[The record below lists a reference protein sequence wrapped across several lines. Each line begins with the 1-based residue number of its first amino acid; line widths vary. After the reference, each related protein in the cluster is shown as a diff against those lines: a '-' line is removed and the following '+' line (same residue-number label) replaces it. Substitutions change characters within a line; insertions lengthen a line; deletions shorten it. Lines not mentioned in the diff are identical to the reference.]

1 MKTVLAI
8 LLMTCLGAAMAMFV
22 GMHSAE
28 IAEKHFDEVNKAFEE
43 AGLS

>member
-8 LLMTCLGAAMAMFV
+8 LFMMCLGAAMAMYV

-28 IAEKHFDEVNKAFEE
+28 IAQKHFDHINEVFEE
-43 AGLS
+43 AGL